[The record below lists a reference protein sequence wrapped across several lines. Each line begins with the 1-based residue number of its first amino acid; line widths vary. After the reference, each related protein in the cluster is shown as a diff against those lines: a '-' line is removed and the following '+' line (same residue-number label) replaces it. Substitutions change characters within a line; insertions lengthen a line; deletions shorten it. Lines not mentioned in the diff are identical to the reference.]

1 MTPDGAGSP
10 RAGPVDVRVSG
21 VWHELRNESRRCR
34 AEPITASMMLD
45 AVFPT
50 DCGRLMERW
59 FALQRQNVP
68 VT

>member
-1 MTPDGAGSP
+1 
-10 RAGPVDVRVSG
+10 
-21 VWHELRNESRRCR
+21 
-34 AEPITASMMLD
+34 MMLD